1 MTSFIEMVILLAL
14 IGAANTA
21 PLVAKYLLGARGAWP
36 VDGGL
41 VFFDGRPLLGK
52 AKTLRGVLFG
62 TLAPALLTPL
72 LGYTLAQGLAIGAAA
87 MAGDLVSSFIKR
99 RLGYTPS
106 SQSIGLDQILEVLL
120 PALIARGW
128 FGLTGWGIVC
138 VVIAF
143 IVIALL
149 LSKLLYRLRLRDEPY

>member
-1 MTSFIEMVILLAL
+1 MNSFIAMAILLVL

-21 PLVAKYLLGARGAWP
+21 PLVAKYVLGARGAWP

-41 VFFDGRPLLGK
+41 AFFDGRPLLGK
-52 AKTLRGVLFG
+52 AKTLRGVLLG
-62 TLAPALLTPL
+62 TLVPALLAPF
-72 LGYTLAQGLAIGAAA
+72 LGYTFAQGITIGAAA

-99 RLGYTPS
+99 RLGYAPS

-120 PALIARGW
+120 PALIARSW
-128 FGLTGWGIVC
+128 FGLTGWDIVY
-138 VVIAF
+138 VVVAF
-143 IVIALL
+143 IVLALW

>member
-1 MTSFIEMVILLAL
+1 MNSFSAMAILLAL
-14 IGAANTA
+14 IGAANSA

-36 VDGGL
+36 VDAGL
-41 VFFDGRPLLGK
+41 NFFDGRPLLGK
-52 AKTLRGVLFG
+52 AKTVRGILVG
-62 TLAPALLTPL
+62 TLAPALLAPL
-72 LGYTLAQGLAIGAAA
+72 LGYTFAQGIAVGAAA

-128 FGLTGWGIVC
+128 FGLTGWDIVY
-138 VVIAF
+138 VVVAF
-143 IVIALL
+143 IIIALL